1 MHYGDIY
8 CDIVFGANI
17 GGFEAYCCIGV
28 TLWGEIW
35 NKISLVSHW
44 WYKTFLKYFVLI
56 LLVHLEVPVY

>member
-17 GGFEAYCCIGV
+17 GGFEAYCCVGV
-28 TLWGEIW
+28 TLLGENW

-44 WYKTFLKYFVLI
+44 WFKTFVIYFVLI
-56 LLVHLEVPVY
+56 LLVHLEVTVH